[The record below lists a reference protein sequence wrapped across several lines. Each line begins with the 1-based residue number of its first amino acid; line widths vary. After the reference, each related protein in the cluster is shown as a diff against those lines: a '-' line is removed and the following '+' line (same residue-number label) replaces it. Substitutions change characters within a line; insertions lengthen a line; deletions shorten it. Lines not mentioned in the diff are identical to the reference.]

1 MSERWIDWIGK
12 PARAQDVI
20 AQPAVAR
27 FAAMLDSPQPAGAN
41 APQGFHWCLCLPDAP
56 TAEIDVDGHPK
67 RGSFLP
73 PIELPRRMW
82 VASDVSFAAS
92 LPVGANVERVST
104 VAAVAEKDGSS
115 GRLAFVEIDH
125 VTSAD
130 GVVAVRERQT
140 IVYREAATPAQAK
153 AAAAPT
159 LAPPDLSGWSW
170 QRRMVPSEVLL
181 FRYSALTF
189 NSHRIHYDLPYAT
202 KVEGYPGL
210 VVQGPLTA
218 SLLLDLCARELG
230 PDALASFA
238 FRARTPAFAGEAMHL
253 VGRRDGGEII
263 LAALGRDG
271 RTIISATATARS

>member
-1 MSERWIDWIGK
+1 MSERWNDWIGK
-12 PARAQDVI
+12 PERTQDSV
-20 AQPAVAR
+20 AGPAVAR
-27 FAAMLDSPQPAGAN
+27 FAAMLDSPQPAGTS

-56 TAEIDVDGHPK
+56 TAEIDVDGHPR
-67 RGSFLP
+67 RGTFLP
-73 PIELPRRMW
+73 PIALPRRMW
-82 VASDVSFAAS
+82 VGSEVDFVAP
-92 LPVGANVERVST
+92 LPLGAQVERVST
-104 VAAVAEKDGSS
+104 VASVAEKDGSS

-140 IVYREAATPAQAK
+140 IVYREAAASAQAK
-153 AAAAPT
+153 AAAAPV
-159 LAPPDLSGWSW
+159 LAPPDLSGWPW
-170 QRRMVPSEVLL
+170 QRRVVPGEVLL

-202 KVEGYPGL
+202 EVEGYRGL

-218 SLLLDLCARELG
+218 SLLLDLCARALG

-238 FRARTPAFAGEAMHL
+238 FRARTPAFSGEAMHL
-253 VGRRDGGEII
+253 VGRRDGGGIT
-263 LAALGRDG
+263 LAALGGDG

>member
-12 PARAQDVI
+12 PLRTQDLV
-20 AQPAVAR
+20 APPAVTR
-27 FAAMLDSPQPAGAN
+27 FAAMLDSPQPADAS

-56 TAEIDVDGHPK
+56 TAEIDVDGHPR
-67 RGSFLP
+67 RGTFLP

-82 VASDVSFAAS
+82 VGSDVSFVAP
-92 LPVGANVERVST
+92 LPVGAKVERVST
-104 VAAVAEKDGSS
+104 VASVAEKVGSS

-125 VTSAD
+125 VTSAH
-130 GVVAVRERQT
+130 GTVTVRERQT
-140 IVYREAATPAQAK
+140 IVYREAAAPAQAAVI
-153 AAAAPT
+153 AAEA
-159 LAPPDLSGWSW
+159 LAPPDLSAWMW
-170 QRRMVPSEVLL
+170 QRRVVPSEVLL

-202 KVEGYPGL
+202 QVEGYPGL

-238 FRARTPAFAGEAMHL
+238 FRARTPAFAGEALHL
-253 VGRRDGGEII
+253 VGRRDGSEIA
-263 LAALGRDG
+263 LAALGGDG

>member
-1 MSERWIDWIGK
+1 MSERWTDWIGK
-12 PARAQDVI
+12 PARAQDVV

-27 FAAMLDSPQPAGAN
+27 FAAMLDSAQPAGVS
-41 APQGFHWCLCLPDAP
+41 APQGFHWCLCLPEAP
-56 TAEIDVDGHPK
+56 TAEIDVDGHPR
-67 RGSFLP
+67 RGTFLP

-82 VASDVSFAAS
+82 VGSEVSFVAP
-92 LPVGANVERVST
+92 LPVGANVERVSA
-104 VAAVAEKDGSS
+104 VASVAEKDGSS

-125 VTSAD
+125 VTSAN
-130 GVVAVRERQT
+130 GIVAVRERQT
-140 IVYREAATPAQAK
+140 IVYREAAASPQAK
-153 AAAAPT
+153 GVTADT
-159 LAPPDLSGWSW
+159 LAAPDLSGWMW
-170 QRRMVPSEVLL
+170 QRRVVPNEVLL

-202 KVEGYPGL
+202 EVEGYPGL

-238 FRARTPAFAGEAMHL
+238 FRARTPAFAGEAIHL
-253 VGRRDGGEII
+253 VGRRDGSDIT
-263 LAALGRDG
+263 LAALGGDG

>member
-1 MSERWIDWIGK
+1 MSERWIDWIGR
-12 PARAQDVI
+12 PVRAQDLV
-20 AQPAVAR
+20 APPAVAR
-27 FAAMLDSPQPAGAN
+27 FAAMLDSAQPAGAT

-67 RGSFLP
+67 RGTFLP

-82 VASDVSFAAS
+82 VASDVSFVAP
-92 LPVGANVERVST
+92 LLVGATVERVST
-104 VAAVAEKDGSS
+104 VASVAERDGSS
-115 GRLAFVEIDH
+115 GRLAFVEIDY

-140 IVYREAATPAQAK
+140 IVYREAAASAQAAVI
-153 AAAAPT
+153 AAEM
-159 LAPPDLSGWSW
+159 LAPPDLSGWAW
-170 QRRMVPSEVLL
+170 QRRVVPGEVLL
-181 FRYSALTF
+181 FRYSALPF

-202 KVEGYPGL
+202 EVEGYPGL

-230 PDALASFA
+230 ADALASFV
-238 FRARTPAFAGEAMHL
+238 FRARTPAFAGEAIHL
-253 VGRRDGGEII
+253 VGRREGSDIT
-263 LAALGRDG
+263 LAALGGDG

>member
-1 MSERWIDWIGK
+1 MAERWNAWIGK
-12 PARAQDVI
+12 SLGAQDIV
-20 AQPAVAR
+20 AGPAVAR
-27 FAAMLDSPQPAGAN
+27 FAAMLDSAQPAGAS
-41 APQGFHWCLCLPDAP
+41 APQGFHWCLCLPDTP
-56 TAEIDVDGHPK
+56 TAEIDVDGHPR
-67 RGSFLP
+67 RGTFLP

-82 VASDVSFAAS
+82 VGSDVSFVAP
-92 LPVGANVERVST
+92 LPIGANVERVST
-104 VAAVAEKDGSS
+104 VASVAEKDGSS

-130 GVVAVRERQT
+130 GIVAVRERQT
-140 IVYREAATPAQAK
+140 IVYREAAASAQAAVI
-153 AAAAPT
+153 AAGAP
-159 LAPPDLSGWSW
+159 APPDLSGWTW
-170 QRRMVPSEVLL
+170 QRRVLANEVLL

-202 KVEGYPGL
+202 AIEGYPGL

-238 FRARTPAFAGEAMHL
+238 FRARTPAFAGEAVHL
-253 VGRRDGGEII
+253 VGRRDGSEIA
-263 LAALGRDG
+263 LAALGGDG

>member
-1 MSERWIDWIGK
+1 MTERWSDWIGK
-12 PARAQDVI
+12 PVRAQDLV

-27 FAAMLDSPQPAGAN
+27 FAAMLDSAQPAGAS

-56 TAEIDVDGHPK
+56 TAEIDVDGHPR
-67 RGSFLP
+67 RGTFLP

-82 VASDVSFAAS
+82 VASEVSFVAP
-92 LPVGANVERVST
+92 LPVGAKVERVST
-104 VAAVAEKDGSS
+104 VASVAEKDGSS

-125 VTSAD
+125 VTNAD
-130 GVVAVRERQT
+130 GIVIVRERQT
-140 IVYREAATPAQAK
+140 IVYREAAASAPATVIAAK
-153 AAAAPT
+153 A
-159 LAPPDLSGWSW
+159 LAPPDLSGWTW
-170 QRRMVPSEVLL
+170 QRRVVPSEVLL

-202 KVEGYPGL
+202 YVEGYPGL

-218 SLLLDLCARELG
+218 SLLLDLCARALG

-238 FRARTPAFAGEAMHL
+238 FRARTPAFAGEAVHL
-253 VGRRDGGEII
+253 VGRRDGSEIA
-263 LAALGRDG
+263 LAALGGDG

>member
-12 PARAQDVI
+12 PARAQDVV
-20 AQPAVAR
+20 AQPAVTR
-27 FAAMLDSPQPAGAN
+27 FAAMLDAPQPAGAS

-56 TAEIDVDGHPK
+56 TAEIDVDGHPR
-67 RGSFLP
+67 RGTFLP

-82 VASDVSFAAS
+82 VGSDVSFAAP
-92 LPVGANVERVST
+92 LPLGAEVERVST
-104 VAAVAEKDGSS
+104 VASVSEKDGSS

-140 IVYREAATPAQAK
+140 IVYREAAASAQAAVI
-153 AAAAPT
+153 AAEAPT
-159 LAPPDLSGWSW
+159 PPDLSGWMW
-170 QRRMVPSEVLL
+170 QRRVVPSEVLL

-202 KVEGYPGL
+202 EVEGYPGL

-218 SLLLDLCARELG
+218 SLLLDLCARALG

-238 FRARTPAFAGEAMHL
+238 FRARTPAFAGEAIHL
-253 VGRRDGGEII
+253 VGRRDGSEIT
-263 LAALGRDG
+263 LAALGGDG

>member
-12 PARAQDVI
+12 PARAQDVV
-20 AQPAVAR
+20 AGPAVVR
-27 FAAMLDSPQPAGAN
+27 FAAMLDAPQPAGAS

-67 RGSFLP
+67 RGTFLP

-82 VASDVSFAAS
+82 VGSDVSFVAP

-104 VAAVAEKDGSS
+104 VASVAEKDGSS

-130 GVVAVRERQT
+130 GIVAVRERQT
-140 IVYREAATPAQAK
+140 IVYREAAASAQAQGV
-153 AAAAPT
+153 AADALAA
-159 LAPPDLSGWSW
+159 PDLSGWTW
-170 QRRMVPSEVLL
+170 QRRVVPSEVLL

-189 NSHRIHYDLPYAT
+189 NSHRIHYDRPYTTAI
-202 KVEGYPGL
+202 EGYPGL

-253 VGRRDGGEII
+253 VGRRSGSEIA
-263 LAALGRDG
+263 LAALGGDG

>member
-1 MSERWIDWIGK
+1 MSERWSDWIGNS
-12 PARAQDVI
+12 ARAQDVV

-27 FAAMLDSPQPAGAN
+27 FAAMLDSPQPAGAS
-41 APQGFHWCLCLPDAP
+41 APQGFHWCLCLPNAP

-67 RGSFLP
+67 RGTFLP

-82 VASDVSFAAS
+82 VGSDVSFVAP
-92 LPVGANVERVST
+92 LPIVAKVERVST
-104 VAAVAEKDGSS
+104 VASVTEKDGSS

-130 GVVAVRERQT
+130 GAVAVRERQT
-140 IVYREAATPAQAK
+140 IVYREAAASAQAK
-153 AAAAPT
+153 VIAADALAA
-159 LAPPDLSGWSW
+159 PDLSGWTW
-170 QRRMVPSEVLL
+170 QRRVVPSEVLL

-202 KVEGYPGL
+202 AIEGYPGL

-253 VGRRDGGEII
+253 VGRRSGSEIA
-263 LAALGRDG
+263 LAALGGDG